1 MEEIVS
7 GIDNITEAGKT
18 TRNSLNES
26 NEILNSN
33 KKRVEDL
40 NTQANQLENLYKNYM
55 RVFEELQSNTK
66 QVETILGS
74 INKIS
79 YKINLLSLN
88 ASIEAAR
95 AGEVGRGFAV
105 VAKEIKKL
113 ADETKNLSGE
123 IEKNIG
129 NVVSSIS
136 YASNETT
143 QAFKDIESISKNA
156 REMKGEFEE
165 LVKKDE
171 EV

>member
-1 MEEIVS
+1 MNKNKYLQEV
-7 GIDNITEAGKT
+7 
-18 TRNSLNES
+18 
-26 NEILNSN
+26 EILMSN
-33 KKRVEDL
+33 VQNALAKYQ
-40 NTQANQLENLYKNYM
+40 NTGFEGLDAFYDSICKE
-55 RVFEELQSNTK
+55 VTDFEELQSNTK

-143 QAFKDIESISKNA
+143 QAFKDIESI
-156 REMKGEFEE
+156 
-165 LVKKDE
+165 
-171 EV
+171 